1 MQKEPVNH
9 IVIKPEMGSKLKYKK
24 QTQEITKKTSIS
36 NESLP
41 SSIGHSFNSQ
51 DELKEQKVLSFREF
65 I

>member
-24 QTQEITKKTSIS
+24 QAQEVTKKVTKS

-41 SSIGHSFNSQ
+41 ASIGHSFNSQ
-51 DELKEQKVLSFREF
+51 DELKEQRVLSFKEF